1 MNLSELRI
9 NKKMAGRKKVEKRW
23 REDERGRR
31 IERRE
36 NKEGRREKRRKKRR
50 AKEKTKE
57 WSAAEVPRSL

>member
-1 MNLSELRI
+1 M
-9 NKKMAGRKKVEKRW
+9 
-23 REDERGRR
+23 

-36 NKEGRREKRRKKRR
+36 NKEGRREKRIRQRKRR